1 MCSEIS
7 ATDSDE
13 SFLYDYANHALTT
26 GLWDGRSVS
35 HDQSNQFQDEVEQKI
50 HKLFQTQDP
59 IELERTAAHFAR
71 IGAKPENQSFLERE
85 IQELKVFDNNVIVP
99 ASNKSYFS
107 KLWKNHKTAILI
119 GIAVVVVVTAVVVI
133 SVCAAGAAST
143 AALAAGGLAL
153 SAPLDTAPDA
163 TKPLTESSQKQLPSS
178 VDIKNPFK
186 DASIPKLSDEFLD
199 LQHKYDLIHQMKSK
213 LSSTTYKNSFLA
225 HNVSDY
231 EQSVGPIDPETY
243 NRFFAM
249 PKLSDEF
256 LELQKQ
262 RDLIISVHDSGPSG
276 TYDTFSERALS
287 GPYYAEYKSKP
298 PYQPINILGSAGQST
313 IHYHNGIMNSYDDIL
328 EAELTLYKN
337 LDREFAIQPHMIH
350 GSDERQGLSTVQL
363 GRMGYNYIEEPS
375 KPLIISKDLKFN
387 EPQYAFAQRK
397 CIEYGVY
404 KTVDYE
410 VENLKSIAK
419 DIIAKNDPTLKQ
431 LHVTFSN
438 GGFIF
443 NKALERLT
451 PDERATIVVITLG
464 TTKIISSDLACE
476 VCNIMG
482 SQDWESLML
491 NGGPNQIIELSL
503 KNDESIRFIEQTN
516 VSRYLRG
523 HKFLQED
530 YQRELRERIKNV
542 LSKKYRFY

>member
-26 GLWDGRSVS
+26 GLWDGRAVS
-35 HDQSNQFQDEVEQKI
+35 YDQSDQFQAEVEQKI

-59 IELERTAAHFAR
+59 IELERTAARFAR

-119 GIAVVVVVTAVVVI
+119 GIAVVVVVTAVVVV

-143 AALAAGGLAL
+143 AALAAGSLAL
-153 SAPLDTAPDA
+153 SAPSDAAPKEA
-163 TKPLTESSQKQLPSS
+163 KPLPETDYE
-178 VDIKNPFK
+178 
-186 DASIPKLSDEFLD
+186 DAFIA
-199 LQHKYDLIHQMKSK
+199 
-213 LSSTTYKNSFLA
+213 NSE
-225 HNVSDY
+225 SDY
-231 EQSVGPIDPETY
+231 EQSMGPIDPETY
-243 NRFFAM
+243 KRFFSM

-262 RDLIISVHDSGPSG
+262 RDSMIAMHDEGPG
-276 TYDTFSERALS
+276 RVYDTFSERALS
-287 GPYYAEYKSKP
+287 GSYYAGYKSQP
-298 PYQPINILGSAGQST
+298 PYQPIDILGSAGQGT
-313 IHYHNGIMNSYDDIL
+313 IHYHNGIMNSYEDML
-328 EAELTLYKN
+328 EAEISLYKK
-337 LDREFAIQPHMIH
+337 LDGEFAIQPHMIH
-350 GSDERQGLSTVQL
+350 GSDKWKGLSTVQ
-363 GRMGYNYIEEPS
+363 MGKIGFDYIEELS
-375 KPLIISKDLKFN
+375 KPLIINKDLKLN
-387 EPQYAFAQRK
+387 EPQWRFAHRK
-397 CIEYGVY
+397 CEEYGVY
-404 KTVDYE
+404 EVVDYE

-419 DIIAKNDPTLKQ
+419 DILSKNDPNLKQ

-443 NKALERLT
+443 NRALERLT
-451 PDERATIVVITLG
+451 SEERGTIVVITLG
-464 TTKIISSDLACE
+464 TTEIISSDLACE
-476 VCNIMG
+476 VCNVFG
-482 SQDWESLML
+482 SQDWESLMI
-491 NGGPNQIIELSL
+491 NGGPNNIIELSS
-503 KNDESIRFIEQTN
+503 KKDGSIYFIEQKN

-523 HKFLQED
+523 HEFLQADYLED
-530 YQRELRERIKNV
+530 LRERIKNV